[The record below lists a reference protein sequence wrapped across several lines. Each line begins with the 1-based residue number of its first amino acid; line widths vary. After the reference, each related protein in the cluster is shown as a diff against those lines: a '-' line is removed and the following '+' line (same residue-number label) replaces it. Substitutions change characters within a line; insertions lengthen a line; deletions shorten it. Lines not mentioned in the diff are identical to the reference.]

1 MRIVVHDWLAELT
14 RQSCQVDD
22 VAGAQKLIAL
32 PRRDGHAALVAAQAL
47 GLEFPTR
54 RGSQLAER
62 HPEVVILSLGVG
74 DGRRLVVV
82 DHSYCHWRSPPSRR
96 LTRRRNFSS
105 LAFARARRT
114 ALPGHPRAAILHLS
128 DSKI

>member
-22 VAGAQKLIAL
+22 VAGAQKLIAP

-47 GLEFPTR
+47 WLEFPTR
-54 RGSQLAER
+54 RGLQLAER
-62 HPEVVILSLGVG
+62 QPEVVTLSLGVG

-82 DHSYCHWRSPPSRR
+82 DYSDCHRRSLRHEDWRGGR
-96 LTRRRNFSS
+96 
-105 LAFARARRT
+105 
-114 ALPGHPRAAILHLS
+114 
-128 DSKI
+128 

>member
-22 VAGAQKLIAL
+22 VAGAQKLIAP

-47 GLEFPTR
+47 WLEFPTR
-54 RGSQLAER
+54 RGLQLAER
-62 HPEVVILSLGVG
+62 HPEVVTLSLGVG

-82 DHSYCHWRSPPSRR
+82 DYSDCHRRSPRARR
-96 LTRRRNFSS
+96 LGGREKFFESPLRP
-105 LAFARARRT
+105 ARRT
-114 ALPGHPRAAILHLS
+114 ARPSHPRA
-128 DSKI
+128 